1 MNTDQSEWLADL
13 YQSHFRAVQRVCAGV
28 LRNSEDA
35 ADASQEVFL
44 TAARSLQPETSR
56 QASRAWLLTVA
67 RNHCLDLLR
76 RQKRFG
82 RALAT
87 LGGDSDLGPDVET
100 AVANRDLV
108 DSVFKQLSTRER
120 QALWH
125 SAVEQR
131 SLADIAQRLRL
142 SYMAAAQVVHRA
154 RQHALATATRVAIAL
169 GIIRLTERRQHGSLL
184 GAQQLLVAAAIPIIV
199 VAMQSSGPSGA
210 VAASAATQRTSP
222 VVAGSASQSGQPT
235 GALPGSV
242 SPGQSLQPSS
252 LPTLPGGALPAGATS
267 ALSSAANAVKQSVGQ
282 LGGNLVTTPSLP
294 SASVPPLPN
303 PSVPPLPSPPIP

>member
-169 GIIRLTERRQHGSLL
+169 GIIRLTGRRQDGAIL

-199 VAMQSSGPSGA
+199 VAMQSSGPPGS

-222 VVAGSASQSGQPT
+222 VAAGNGYSGASR
-235 GALPGSV
+235 
-242 SPGQSLQPSS
+242 
-252 LPTLPGGALPAGATS
+252 
-267 ALSSAANAVKQSVGQ
+267 
-282 LGGNLVTTPSLP
+282 
-294 SASVPPLPN
+294 
-303 PSVPPLPSPPIP
+303 